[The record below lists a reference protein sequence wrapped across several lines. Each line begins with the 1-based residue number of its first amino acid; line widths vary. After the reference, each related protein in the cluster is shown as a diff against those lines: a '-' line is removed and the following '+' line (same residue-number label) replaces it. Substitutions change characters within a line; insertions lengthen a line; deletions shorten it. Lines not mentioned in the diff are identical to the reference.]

1 MSGGTGRVL
10 ERVPAWL
17 LAVVAM
23 LSVQVGAAVSIQLFD
38 DVGVAG
44 TAWLRL
50 MLSAIVLIVL
60 VRPKYWHWSLGDL
73 RAPILLGVVSAGMT
87 LSFLAAL
94 DRLPLGTVVAI
105 EFLGPL
111 TVAALNSR
119 SRRALAWPLLALLGV
134 LLLTEPWRAKVDL
147 LGVVFALAA
156 AVGWALYI
164 IVTQRVGDRFDGLF
178 GLSVSI
184 PVAALI
190 TAVVGVPQAWGHLTV
205 EVLLIALG
213 AAILLPLIPWT
224 LEFLALRRLTKAAF
238 GTLMSL
244 EPAFAV
250 VIGAALLSQAA
261 GLLDLIGIGCVMTA
275 GIAAERTGHRDVEQP
290 DLESPIT

>member
-1 MSGGTGRVL
+1 MV
-10 ERVPAWL
+10 ERTPAWL

-23 LSVQVGAAVSIQLFD
+23 LSVQFGAAVSVYLFD
-38 DVGVAG
+38 DVGVGG

-50 MLSAIVLIVL
+50 SLSAVVLIL
-60 VRPKYWHWSLGDL
+60 LIRPRYWRWRLRDL

-87 LSFLAAL
+87 LSFLAAI

-111 TVAALNSR
+111 SVAALNSR
-119 SRRALAWPLLALLGV
+119 SRRALLWPALALIGV
-134 LLLTEPWRAKVDL
+134 ALLTEPWRSEVDL
-147 LGVVFALAA
+147 VGIALAAVA

-164 IVTQRVGDRFDGLF
+164 VITQRVGDQFEGLF

-190 TAVVGVPQAWGHLTV
+190 TAIVGVPQAWGSITL

-213 AAILLPLIPWT
+213 AAILLPLIPWV
-224 LEFLALRRLTKAAF
+224 LEFLALRRLTKSAF
-238 GTLMSL
+238 GTLMAL

-250 VIGAALLSQAA
+250 MVGVAVLGQSA
-261 GLLDLIGIGCVMTA
+261 GVLDLL
-275 GIAAERTGHRDVEQP
+275 GIACVIVAGVASARSGHRDLERP

>member
-1 MSGGTGRVL
+1 MKGCPML
-10 ERVPAWL
+10 ERTPAWL

-23 LSVQVGAAVSIQLFD
+23 LSVQFGAAVSVYLFD
-38 DVGVAG
+38 DVGVGG

-50 MLSAIVLIVL
+50 SLSALVLILL
-60 VRPKYWHWSLGDL
+60 VRPRYWRWPMRDL
-73 RAPILLGVVSAGMT
+73 RTPILLGVVSAGMT
-87 LSFLAAL
+87 LSFLAAI

-111 TVAALNSR
+111 TVAAVNSQ
-119 SRRALAWPLLALLGV
+119 SRRALAWPALALVGV
-134 LLLTEPWRAKVDL
+134 VLLTEPWRSEVDL
-147 LGVVFALAA
+147 IGIALAGVA

-164 IVTQRVGDRFDGLF
+164 VITQRVGDRFDGLF

-184 PVAALI
+184 PVAAVI
-190 TAVVGVPQAWGHLTV
+190 TAVVGVPQVWGNLTL
-205 EVLLIALG
+205 EVLLVALG

-224 LEFLALRRLTKAAF
+224 LEFLALRRLTKSAF
-238 GTLMSL
+238 GTLMAL

-250 VIGAALLSQAA
+250 MVGVAVLGQAA
-261 GLLDLIGIGCVMTA
+261 GVLDLV
-275 GIAAERTGHRDVEQP
+275 GIACVIVAGVASARTGRRDLDRP

>member
-1 MSGGTGRVL
+1 ML
-10 ERVPAWL
+10 ERVPAWT

-23 LSVQVGAAVSIQLFD
+23 LSVQLGAAVSIGLFD
-38 DVGVAG
+38 DIGVAG

-50 MLSAIVLIVL
+50 TLSAIVLILL
-60 VRPKYWHWSLGDL
+60 VRPRYWQWSMRQL
-73 RAPILLGVVSAGMT
+73 RAPVLLGVVSAGMT
-87 LSFLAAL
+87 LCFFAAI

-111 TVAALNSR
+111 TVAALSSR
-119 SRRALAWPLLALLGV
+119 TRRALAWPALALIGVV
-134 LLLTEPWRAKVDL
+134 LLMEPWQADVDL
-147 LGVVFALAA
+147 IGIALAAVA

-164 IVTQRVGDRFDGLF
+164 VITQHVGDRFDGFF

-190 TAVVGVPQAWGHLTV
+190 TAVVGVPQAWGNLTL
-205 EVLLIALG
+205 EVLLVGLG
-213 AAILLPLIPWT
+213 AAALLPLIPWS

-238 GTLMSL
+238 GTLMAL
-244 EPAFAV
+244 EPAFAAI
-250 VIGAALLSQAA
+250 IGFLVLSQGPQAM
-261 GLLDLIGIGCVMTA
+261 DLIGVALVIVA
-275 GIAAERTGHRDVEQP
+275 GVAAARTGDRDQQRP

>member
-1 MSGGTGRVL
+1 MHD
-10 ERVPAWL
+10 RVPAWL

-44 TAWLRL
+44 SAWLRL
-50 MLSAIVLIVL
+50 TLSAIVLIVL
-60 VRPKYWHWSLGDL
+60 VRPRYWQWSLADL
-73 RAPILLGVVSAGMT
+73 RAPILLGVVSAGMA
-87 LSFLAAL
+87 LCFLAAL

-119 SRRALAWPLLALLGV
+119 NRRALAWPLLALLGV
-134 LLLTEPWRAKVDL
+134 LLLTEPWRAQVDL
-147 LGVVFALAA
+147 IGIAWALAA
-156 AVGWALYI
+156 AVGWGLYI
-164 IVTQRVGDRFDGLF
+164 IVTQRVGDQFDGLF

-184 PVAALI
+184 PVAALV
-190 TAVVGVPQAWGHLTV
+190 TAVVGVPQAWGHLTI

-238 GTLMSL
+238 GTLMAL

-250 VIGAALLSQAA
+250 VIGAVLLSQAA
-261 GLLDLIGIGCVMTA
+261 GVLDVVGIGCVMAA
-275 GIAAERTGHRDVEQP
+275 GIAAERTGHRDRDQP

>member
-1 MSGGTGRVL
+1 MKGCPML
-10 ERVPAWL
+10 ERTPAWL

-23 LSVQVGAAVSIQLFD
+23 LSVQFGAAVSVYLFD
-38 DVGVAG
+38 DVGVGG

-50 MLSAIVLIVL
+50 TLSALVLILL
-60 VRPKYWHWSLGDL
+60 VRPRYWRWPMRDL
-73 RAPILLGVVSAGMT
+73 RTPILLGVVSAGMT
-87 LSFLAAL
+87 LSFLAAI

-111 TVAALNSR
+111 TVAAVNSQ
-119 SRRALAWPLLALLGV
+119 SRRALAWPALALVGV
-134 LLLTEPWRAKVDL
+134 VLLTEPWRSEVDL
-147 LGVVFALAA
+147 IGIALAGVA

-164 IVTQRVGDRFDGLF
+164 VITQRVGDRFDGLF

-184 PVAALI
+184 PVAAVI
-190 TAVVGVPQAWGHLTV
+190 TAVVGVPQVWGNLTL
-205 EVLLIALG
+205 EVLLVALG

-224 LEFLALRRLTKAAF
+224 LEFLALRRLTKSAF
-238 GTLMSL
+238 GTLMAL

-250 VIGAALLSQAA
+250 MVGVAVLGQAA
-261 GLLDLIGIGCVMTA
+261 GVLDLV
-275 GIAAERTGHRDVEQP
+275 GIACVIVAGVASARTGRRDLDRP

>member
-1 MSGGTGRVL
+1 ML
-10 ERVPAWL
+10 ERTPAWL

-23 LSVQVGAAVSIQLFD
+23 LSVQFGAAVSIYLFD
-38 DVGVAG
+38 DVGVGG

-50 MLSAIVLIVL
+50 SLSAVVLILL
-60 VRPKYWHWSLGDL
+60 VRPRYWRWPVRDL
-73 RAPILLGVVSAGMT
+73 RTPILLGVVSAGMT
-87 LSFLAAL
+87 LSFLAAI

-119 SRRALAWPLLALLGV
+119 SRRALAWPALALLGV
-134 LLLTEPWRAKVDL
+134 VLLTEPWRSEVDL
-147 LGVVFALAA
+147 VGIALAGVA

-164 IVTQRVGDRFDGLF
+164 VITQRVGDRFEGLF

-184 PVAALI
+184 PVAALV
-190 TAVVGVPQAWGHLTV
+190 TAVVGVPQAWGSITL

-224 LEFLALRRLTKAAF
+224 LEFLALRRLTKSAF
-238 GTLMSL
+238 GTLMAL

-250 VIGAALLSQAA
+250 MVGIAVLGQAA
-261 GLLDLIGIGCVMTA
+261 GVLDLVGIACVMVA
-275 GIAAERTGHRDVEQP
+275 GVASARSGRRDLERP

>member
-1 MSGGTGRVL
+1 MKGCPML
-10 ERVPAWL
+10 ERTPAWL

-23 LSVQVGAAVSIQLFD
+23 LSVQFGAAVSVYLFD
-38 DVGVAG
+38 DVGVGG

-50 MLSAIVLIVL
+50 TLSALVLILL
-60 VRPKYWHWSLGDL
+60 VRPRYWRWPMCDL
-73 RAPILLGVVSAGMT
+73 RTPILLGVVSAGMT
-87 LSFLAAL
+87 LAFLAAI

-111 TVAALNSR
+111 TVAAVNSH
-119 SRRALAWPLLALLGV
+119 SRRALAWPALALVGV
-134 LLLTEPWRAKVDL
+134 VMLTEPWRSEVDL
-147 LGVVFALAA
+147 IGIALAGVA

-164 IVTQRVGDRFDGLF
+164 VITQRVGDRFDGLF

-184 PVAALI
+184 PVAAVI
-190 TAVVGVPQAWGHLTV
+190 TAVVGVPQVWGNLTL
-205 EVLLIALG
+205 EVLLVALG

-224 LEFLALRRLTKAAF
+224 LEFLALRRLTKSAF
-238 GTLMSL
+238 GTLMAL

-250 VIGAALLSQAA
+250 MVGVAVLGQAA
-261 GLLDLIGIGCVMTA
+261 GVLDLV
-275 GIAAERTGHRDVEQP
+275 GIACVIVAGVASARTGRRDLDRP

>member
-1 MSGGTGRVL
+1 ML
-10 ERVPAWL
+10 ERTPAWV

-23 LSVQVGAAVSIQLFD
+23 LSVQFGAAVPIYLFD
-38 DVGVAG
+38 DVGVGG

-50 MLSAIVLIVL
+50 SLSAVVLILL
-60 VRPKYWHWSLGDL
+60 VRPRYWRWSVRDL
-73 RAPILLGVVSAGMT
+73 RTPILLGVVSAGMT
-87 LSFLAAL
+87 LSFLAAI

-119 SRRALAWPLLALLGV
+119 SRRALAWPALALLGV
-134 LLLTEPWRAKVDL
+134 VLLTEPWRSEVDL
-147 LGVVFALAA
+147 VGIALAGVA

-164 IVTQRVGDRFDGLF
+164 VITQRVGDRFEGLF

-184 PVAALI
+184 PVAALV
-190 TAVVGVPQAWGHLTV
+190 TAVVGVPQAWGSITL

-224 LEFLALRRLTKAAF
+224 LEFLALRRLTKSAF
-238 GTLMSL
+238 GTLMAL

-250 VIGAALLSQAA
+250 MVGVAVLGQAA
-261 GLLDLIGIGCVMTA
+261 GVLDLIGIACVMVA
-275 GIAAERTGHRDVEQP
+275 GVASARSGRRDLERP

>member
-1 MSGGTGRVL
+1 ML
-10 ERVPAWL
+10 ERTPAWL

-23 LSVQVGAAVSIQLFD
+23 LSVQFGAAVSIYLFD
-38 DVGVAG
+38 DVGVGG

-50 MLSAIVLIVL
+50 SLSAVVLILL
-60 VRPKYWHWSLGDL
+60 VRPRYWRWPVRDL
-73 RAPILLGVVSAGMT
+73 RTPILLGVVSAGMT
-87 LSFLAAL
+87 LSFLAAI

-111 TVAALNSR
+111 SVAALNSR
-119 SRRALAWPLLALLGV
+119 SRRALAWPALALVGV
-134 LLLTEPWRAKVDL
+134 VLLTEPWQSEVDL
-147 LGVVFALAA
+147 IGIALAGVA

-164 IVTQRVGDRFDGLF
+164 VITQRVGDRFEGLF

-190 TAVVGVPQAWGHLTV
+190 TAIVGVPQAWGNITF

-213 AAILLPLIPWT
+213 AAILLPLVPWT
-224 LEFLALRRLTKAAF
+224 LEFLALRRLTKSAF
-238 GTLMSL
+238 GTLMAM

-250 VIGAALLSQAA
+250 MVGVAVLGQSA
-261 GLLDLIGIGCVMTA
+261 GVLDLLGVACVIVA
-275 GIAAERTGHRDVEQP
+275 GVASARSGHRDLERP

>member
-1 MSGGTGRVL
+1 MF
-10 ERVPAWL
+10 ERTPAWL

-23 LSVQVGAAVSIQLFD
+23 LSVQFGAAVSVYLFD
-38 DVGVAG
+38 DVGVGG

-50 MLSAIVLIVL
+50 TLSALVLILL
-60 VRPKYWHWSLGDL
+60 VRPRYWRWPMCDL
-73 RAPILLGVVSAGMT
+73 RTPILLGVVSAGMT
-87 LSFLAAL
+87 LAFLAAI

-111 TVAALNSR
+111 TVAAVNSH
-119 SRRALAWPLLALLGV
+119 SRRALAWPALALVGV
-134 LLLTEPWRAKVDL
+134 VMLTEPWRSEVDL
-147 LGVVFALAA
+147 IGIALAGVA

-164 IVTQRVGDRFDGLF
+164 VITQRVGDRFDGLF

-184 PVAALI
+184 PVAAVI
-190 TAVVGVPQAWGHLTV
+190 TAVVGVPQVWGNLTL
-205 EVLLIALG
+205 EVLLVALG

-224 LEFLALRRLTKAAF
+224 LEFLALRRLTKSAF
-238 GTLMSL
+238 GTLMAL

-250 VIGAALLSQAA
+250 MVGVAVLGQAA
-261 GLLDLIGIGCVMTA
+261 GVLDLV
-275 GIAAERTGHRDVEQP
+275 GIACVIVAGVASARTGRRDLDRP

>member
-1 MSGGTGRVL
+1 MH

-44 TAWLRL
+44 SAWLRL
-50 MLSAIVLIVL
+50 TLSAIVLIVL
-60 VRPKYWHWSLGDL
+60 VRPRYWQWSLADL
-73 RAPILLGVVSAGMT
+73 RAPILLGVVSAGMA
-87 LSFLAAL
+87 LCFLAAL

-134 LLLTEPWRAKVDL
+134 LLLTEPWRAQVDL
-147 LGVVFALAA
+147 IGIAWALAA
-156 AVGWALYI
+156 AVGWGLYI
-164 IVTQRVGDRFDGLF
+164 IVTQRVGDQFDGLF

-184 PVAALI
+184 PVAALV
-190 TAVVGVPQAWGHLTV
+190 TAVVGVPQAWGHLTI

-238 GTLMSL
+238 GTLMAL

-250 VIGAALLSQAA
+250 VIGAVLLSQAA
-261 GLLDLIGIGCVMTA
+261 GVLDVVGIGCVMAA
-275 GIAAERTGHRDVEQP
+275 GIAAERTGHRDRDQP

>member
-1 MSGGTGRVL
+1 ML
-10 ERVPAWL
+10 ERTPAWV

-23 LSVQVGAAVSIQLFD
+23 LSVQFGAAVSIYLFD
-38 DVGVAG
+38 DVGVGG

-50 MLSAIVLIVL
+50 SLSAVVLILL
-60 VRPKYWHWSLGDL
+60 VRPRYWRWSVRDL
-73 RAPILLGVVSAGMT
+73 RTPILLGVVSAGMT
-87 LSFLAAL
+87 LSFLAAI

-119 SRRALAWPLLALLGV
+119 SRRALAWPALALLGV
-134 LLLTEPWRAKVDL
+134 VLLTEPWRSEVDL
-147 LGVVFALAA
+147 VGIALAGVA

-164 IVTQRVGDRFDGLF
+164 VITQRVGDRFEGLF

-184 PVAALI
+184 PVAALV
-190 TAVVGVPQAWGHLTV
+190 TAVVGVPQAWGSITL

-224 LEFLALRRLTKAAF
+224 LEFLALRRLTKSAF
-238 GTLMSL
+238 GTLMAL

-250 VIGAALLSQAA
+250 MVGVAVLGQAA
-261 GLLDLIGIGCVMTA
+261 GVLDLIGIACVMVA
-275 GIAAERTGHRDVEQP
+275 GVASARSGRRDLERP

>member
-1 MSGGTGRVL
+1 MHD
-10 ERVPAWL
+10 RVPAWL

-44 TAWLRL
+44 SAWLRL
-50 MLSAIVLIVL
+50 TLSAIVLIVL
-60 VRPKYWHWSLGDL
+60 VRPRYWQWSLADL
-73 RAPILLGVVSAGMT
+73 RAPILLGVVSAGMA
-87 LSFLAAL
+87 LCFLAAL

-111 TVAALNSR
+111 TVAVLNSR

-134 LLLTEPWRAKVDL
+134 LLLTEPWRAQVDL
-147 LGVVFALAA
+147 IGIAWALAA
-156 AVGWALYI
+156 AVGWGLYI
-164 IVTQRVGDRFDGLF
+164 IVTQRVGDQFDGLF

-184 PVAALI
+184 PVAALV
-190 TAVVGVPQAWGHLTV
+190 TAVVGVPQAWGHLTI

-238 GTLMSL
+238 GTLVAL

-250 VIGAALLSQAA
+250 VIGAVLLSQAA
-261 GLLDLIGIGCVMTA
+261 GVLDVVGIGCVMAA
-275 GIAAERTGHRDVEQP
+275 GIAAERTGHRDRDQP

>member
-1 MSGGTGRVL
+1 MF
-10 ERVPAWL
+10 ERTPAWL

-23 LSVQVGAAVSIQLFD
+23 LSVQFGAAVSVYLFD
-38 DVGVAG
+38 DVGVGG

-50 MLSAIVLIVL
+50 TLSALVLILL
-60 VRPKYWHWSLGDL
+60 VRPRYWRWPMCDL
-73 RAPILLGVVSAGMT
+73 RTPILLGAVSAGMT
-87 LSFLAAL
+87 LAFLAAI

-111 TVAALNSR
+111 TVAAVNSH
-119 SRRALAWPLLALLGV
+119 SRRALAWPALALVGV
-134 LLLTEPWRAKVDL
+134 VMLTEPWRSEVDL
-147 LGVVFALAA
+147 IGIALAGVA

-164 IVTQRVGDRFDGLF
+164 VITQRVGDRFDGLF

-184 PVAALI
+184 PVAAVI
-190 TAVVGVPQAWGHLTV
+190 TAVVGVPQVWGNLTL
-205 EVLLIALG
+205 EVLLVALG

-224 LEFLALRRLTKAAF
+224 LEFLALRRLTKSAF
-238 GTLMSL
+238 GTLMAL

-250 VIGAALLSQAA
+250 MVGVAVLGQAA
-261 GLLDLIGIGCVMTA
+261 GVLDLV
-275 GIAAERTGHRDVEQP
+275 GIACVIVAGVASARAGRRDLDRP

>member
-1 MSGGTGRVL
+1 MH

-44 TAWLRL
+44 SAWLRL
-50 MLSAIVLIVL
+50 TLSAIVLIVL
-60 VRPKYWHWSLGDL
+60 VRPRYWQWSLADL
-73 RAPILLGVVSAGMT
+73 RAPILLGVVSAGMA
-87 LSFLAAL
+87 LCFLAAL

-134 LLLTEPWRAKVDL
+134 LLLTEPWRAQVDL
-147 LGVVFALAA
+147 LGIAWALSA
-156 AVGWALYI
+156 AVGWGLYI
-164 IVTQRVGDRFDGLF
+164 IVTQRVGDQFDGLF

-190 TAVVGVPQAWGHLTV
+190 TAVVGVPQAWGHLTI

-238 GTLMSL
+238 GTLMAL

-250 VIGAALLSQAA
+250 VIGAVLLSQAA
-261 GLLDLIGIGCVMTA
+261 GVLDVVGIGCVMAA
-275 GIAAERTGHRDVEQP
+275 GIAAERTGHRDRDQP